1 MKMFSYKCWIGVH
14 WFQWLVKHFFL
25 FAFKYYMGEVKQR
38 RTRANTSLNK
48 SPLNVLCHETMK
60 IIFFRDILVNV
71 PQFVVKM
78 QEIYYEGR
86 IRILTPNHGIFNGKP
101 WETNYYLI
109 HTTPDPTVGEN
120 NGHSII
126 SEPRPGRHST

>member
-1 MKMFSYKCWIGVH
+1 
-14 WFQWLVKHFFL
+14 
-25 FAFKYYMGEVKQR
+25 MGEVKQR

-101 WETNYYLI
+101 
-109 HTTPDPTVGEN
+109 
-120 NGHSII
+120 
-126 SEPRPGRHST
+126 